1 MSVTVLPSD
10 PWPVPTFFLADHMCL
25 ANDGPSEHCFV
36 FSAMA
41 LSSQGILPA
50 SILIPDLEKKKKDT
64 KQNKKEALIQNGS
77 RTWQRLMEVAIG
89 VLKCL
94 SFGKSFLLEER
105 FSPSRSTL
113 ADGAAGLTGVLN
125 TLGLGFCNFRN
136 VPMSKK

>member
-1 MSVTVLPSD
+1 MR
-10 PWPVPTFFLADHMCL
+10 L

-50 SILIPDLEKKKKDT
+50 SILIPDLEKKKDT

-77 RTWQRLMEVAIG
+77 RTWQLLMEVAIG
-89 VLKCL
+89 ILKCL

-125 TLGLGFCNFRN
+125 TPGLDFCNFRN